1 VSYTKP
7 PVGSNSIVR
16 KCNGKNVWPMMKSEI
31 NFFVHIS
38 MAENPKGKQEKPAR
52 LDLFKKLGTRRE
64 SKEIYV

>member
-1 VSYTKP
+1 
-7 PVGSNSIVR
+7 
-16 KCNGKNVWPMMKSEI
+16 MMKSEI